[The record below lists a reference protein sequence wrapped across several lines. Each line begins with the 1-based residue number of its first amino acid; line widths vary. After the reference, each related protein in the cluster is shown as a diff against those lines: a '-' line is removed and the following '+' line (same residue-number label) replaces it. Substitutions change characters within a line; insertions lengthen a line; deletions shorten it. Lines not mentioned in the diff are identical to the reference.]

1 MNGANNSDASGK
13 AVPYLCLVVEKK
25 RIPDFFPLF
34 QKGVAVRA
42 HTGCSITTFL
52 REQLGV
58 SPDAIERIQSIFL
71 DGSAVD
77 DLDSAMIRDGSV
89 LALSAAMPGLVG
101 ATMRRGGRYSS
112 FRSGVTHRE
121 TGSQC
126 TSGEAFV
133 QVKLFNLLMAE
144 LGPDLLARG
153 IYVTAPDFRDFLAG
167 RSGDFLRGWMEVSL
181 EGKPVDAGSLNG
193 TSWLDR
199 TDRIFLSVSGRTG
212 EK

>member
-1 MNGANNSDASGK
+1 
-13 AVPYLCLVVEKK
+13 
-25 RIPDFFPLF
+25 FFPLF
-34 QKGVAVRA
+34 QQGVAVSAR
-42 HTGCSITTFL
+42 TGCSIAAFL

-58 SPDAIERIQSIFL
+58 SPGAFEKIQSIFL

-77 DLDSAMIRDGSV
+77 ELDSAIIKDGSV

-121 TGSQC
+121 TEGQC
-126 TSGEAFV
+126 ASGEGFV

-144 LGPDLLARG
+144 LGPGLLAKG
-153 IYVTAPDFRDFLAG
+153 IYVTSSDLRDFLAA
-167 RSGDFLRGWMEVSL
+167 RSGDFRRGWMQVIL
-181 EGKPVDAGSLNG
+181 DGKSIEAGSLND

-199 TDRIFLSVSGRTG
+199 SDRIFLSVTGRTG
-212 EK
+212 EE